1 MVPFYSR
8 YNWGSYRCNGAL
20 NEIQLVRARAE
31 FLSGPQ
37 VVNYRIAM
45 WLSNFTSRYT
55 SKKTKNMSTQ
65 KICMPRWI
73 TALIHNSQKAET
85 TQMSI
90 SWWMGR
96 QNLIYSCDGT
106 LLSNDICYATTWM
119 NLENV
124 MLNEKCQT
132 QKVTHYLITFIWNV
146 RNRQTGS
153 KNDCLGQG
161 RQRVLGES
169 DC

>member
-1 MVPFYSR
+1 MVHWVRYSWWGPELNFY
-8 YNWGSYRCNGAL
+8 
-20 NEIQLVRARAE
+20 
-31 FLSGPQ
+31 Q
-37 VVNYRIAM
+37 VPKLLITELLCDLAISLLGIHPRK
-45 WLSNFTSRYT
+45 L
-55 SKKTKNMSTQ
+55 KTCLHK